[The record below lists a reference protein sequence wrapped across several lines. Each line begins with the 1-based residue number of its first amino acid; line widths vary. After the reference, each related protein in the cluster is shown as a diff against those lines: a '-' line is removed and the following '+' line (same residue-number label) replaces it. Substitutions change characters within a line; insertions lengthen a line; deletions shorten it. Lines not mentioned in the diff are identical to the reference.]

1 MMSPAFLTFLTPSSH
16 MLLLFDNKEE
26 PRLKVSFFRYVN
38 PDLNVDQ
45 KESIILTFELI
56 FKGLLTPLRVINF
69 LTPPPLKDPDVVYG
83 WPLPS
88 VPQYACPYVN

>member
-1 MMSPAFLTFLTPSSH
+1 

-56 FKGLLTPLRVINF
+56 FK
-69 LTPPPLKDPDVVYG
+69 
-83 WPLPS
+83 
-88 VPQYACPYVN
+88 